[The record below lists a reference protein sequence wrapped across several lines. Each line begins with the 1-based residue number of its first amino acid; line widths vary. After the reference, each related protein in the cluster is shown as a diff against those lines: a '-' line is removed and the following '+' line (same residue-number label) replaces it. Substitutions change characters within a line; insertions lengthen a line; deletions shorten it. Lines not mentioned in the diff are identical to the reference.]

1 MIEREILVAN
11 TKTQTRKKITTN
23 AATLGEL
30 KAALAQE
37 GIDYTDMTFTEGISK
52 TQLLDDSTPLPR
64 DVMYKGAPTNNLVI
78 LLTNTRKK
86 IPSGMGTR
94 KEAYAIIKENDM
106 MEGIKDEF
114 GYNYTNISTEDLW
127 NYINEHLDED
137 CDDSLDDDY
146 TDDEGVNTPVDS
158 LTLNEAAEMISN
170 AIYTFKEVKAP
181 YEEKVKAIANIIT
194 ELSELL
200 AEPKQETIKI
210 NGSELSDDDID
221 DMIASI

>member
-30 KAALAQE
+30 KAVLTQE

-146 TDDEGVNTPVDS
+146 TDDEGVNTPVYS
-158 LTLNEAAEMISN
+158 LTLDEAAEMISN

>member
-86 IPSGMGTR
+86 IPSGMSTR

-158 LTLNEAAEMISN
+158 LTLDEAAEMISN
-170 AIYTFKEVKAP
+170 AIYTFKEVKAH

>member
-30 KAALAQE
+30 KAVLTQE

-137 CDDSLDDDY
+137 CDDSLDNDY

-210 NGSELSDDDID
+210 NGSELSDDDIN
-221 DMIASI
+221 DMIASV

>member
-30 KAALAQE
+30 KAVLTQE

>member
-158 LTLNEAAEMISN
+158 LTLDEAAEMISN

>member
-30 KAALAQE
+30 KAVLTQE

-158 LTLNEAAEMISN
+158 LTLDEAAEMISN

-181 YEEKVKAIANIIT
+181 YEEKVKTIANIIT

>member
-30 KAALAQE
+30 KAVLTQE

-127 NYINEHLDED
+127 NYIGEHLDED
-137 CDDSLDDDY
+137 CNDSLDDDY
-146 TDDEGVNTPVDS
+146 TDNEDVNTPVDS
-158 LTLNEAAEMISN
+158 LTLDEAREMISN
-170 AIYTFKEVKAP
+170 AISTFKEVKAS
-181 YEEKVKAIANIIT
+181 YEEKVKAIADFIT
-194 ELSELL
+194 ELAKLL
-200 AEPKQETIKI
+200 AESKQETIKI
-210 NGSELSDDDID
+210 NGSELSDDDIN

>member
-30 KAALAQE
+30 KAVLTQE
-37 GIDYTDMTFTEGISK
+37 GIDYTDMTFTEGTSK

-158 LTLNEAAEMISN
+158 LTLDEAAEMISN

>member
-146 TDDEGVNTPVDS
+146 TDDEGVNTPVDN
-158 LTLNEAAEMISN
+158 LTLDEAAEMISN

>member
-86 IPSGMGTR
+86 IPSGMGSR
-94 KEAYAIIKENDM
+94 KEAYAIIKENDL
-106 MEGIKDEF
+106 MEGIKDEY
-114 GYNYTNISTEDLW
+114 GYNYTNVSTEDLW
-127 NYINEHLDED
+127 NYINEHLDDD

-146 TDDEGVNTPVDS
+146 TDDEDVNTLADS
-158 LTLNEAAEMISN
+158 LTLNQAAEMIIN
-170 AIYTFKEVKAP
+170 AIYALKAVKTP
-181 YEEKVKAIANIIT
+181 YEEKVKAIADFIT
-194 ELSELL
+194 ELAKLL

>member
-158 LTLNEAAEMISN
+158 LTLDEAAEMIFN

-200 AEPKQETIKI
+200 AESKQETIKI
-210 NGSELSDDDID
+210 NGSELSDDDIN

>member
-30 KAALAQE
+30 KAVLAQE

-158 LTLNEAAEMISN
+158 LTLDEAAEMISN